1 MKRDNIFKR
10 KGSRDKDRFRYV
22 DVLSLFC
29 DDLLIALPGLK
40 GVPLIKLKEPFEPLS
55 TLVSCT
61 STQLHTINPFL
72 LMIAHAQKQC
82 FAHVKYIYT
91 YCHFMVFDRCQG
103 QARGIWTYHLKRAQY
118 YEGPLF
124 LRPYCGQTSEHTSYS
139 KVSNK
144 RYVHYLSNDTQ

>member
-1 MKRDNIFKR
+1 MIRTGLR
-10 KGSRDKDRFRYV
+10 MLTYYRC
-22 DVLSLFC
+22 FC

-82 FAHVKYIYT
+82 FTDVKNVHIQLYT
-91 YCHFMVFDRCQG
+91 YCHFMVFDRCVQ
-103 QARGIWTYHLKRAQY
+103 
-118 YEGPLF
+118 
-124 LRPYCGQTSEHTSYS
+124 CTSESIVPDLSSILLLIQWKLALYHFNVSQILLTLILSYQIF
-139 KVSNK
+139 
-144 RYVHYLSNDTQ
+144 L